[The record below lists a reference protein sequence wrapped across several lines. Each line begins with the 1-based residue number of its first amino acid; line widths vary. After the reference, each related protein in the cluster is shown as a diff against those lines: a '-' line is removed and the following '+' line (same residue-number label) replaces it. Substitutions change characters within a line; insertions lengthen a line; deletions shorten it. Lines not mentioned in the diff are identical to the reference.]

1 MPPLR
6 RRRPA
11 PRTRWSCF
19 AAWYERAAE
28 REVPLAEAVCLATVD
43 ADGLPD
49 ARMVL
54 LKGFGPE
61 GFRFFTNEGSAKGAQ
76 LEAAPG
82 AALVFFWR
90 ELDRQVRVRG
100 PVERVGADEAD
111 EYFASRGRGEPDR
124 RLGEPAEPAAGRA
137 RRARPAASTRSRSA
151 SGNRRGRTRPP
162 HWGGYRVVPLAIE
175 FWQGQVAPP
184 PRPLPLL
191 ARSAP
196 GEPWSLHPPGALIG
210 AVSG

>member
-1 MPPLR
+1 MLR
-6 RRRPA
+6 R
-11 PRTRWSCF
+11 
-19 AAWYERAAE
+19 WYERAE

-43 ADGLPD
+43 ADGHPD

-82 AALVFFWR
+82 AALVVFWR

-111 EYFASRGRGEPDR
+111 EYFASRGRARARSAP
-124 RLGEPAEPAAGRA
+124 GRA
-137 RRARPAASTRSRSA
+137 RRAARWPPATSSTGSVEEVEERFGGPTRSSGPRTGAATASSRSRSS
-151 SGNRRGRTRPP
+151 SGR
-162 HWGGYRVVPLAIE
+162 
-175 FWQGQVAPP
+175 
-184 PRPLPLL
+184 
-191 ARSAP
+191 ARSRRLHDRFRYSRERLRRALVGCTRLAP
-196 GEPWSLHPPGALIG
+196 
-210 AVSG
+210 